1 MDSTTGRARP
11 LVAVGYGPRCV
22 PVMQLDEAAAALCDL
37 LWMIDTAVPGTGEM
51 ADLLNRF
58 GAVVDTVS
66 VHQGPG
72 AALDWRDGSGNH
84 IVAVV
89 GSTDDEEQL
98 QAAYRLLHQEVTVT
112 YTDVR
117 H

>member
-1 MDSTTGRARP
+1 MMDSTTGRARP
-11 LVAVGYGPRCV
+11 LVAVGYGPRCI
-22 PVMQLDEAAAALCDL
+22 PVMQLAEAAAGLCD
-37 LWMIDTAVPGTGEM
+37 
-51 ADLLNRF
+51 
-58 GAVVDTVS
+58 
-66 VHQGPG
+66 QGPA

-98 QAAYRLLHQEVTVT
+98 QAAYRLLHQEVMVS

-117 H
+117 N

>member
-11 LVAVGYGPRCV
+11 LVALGYEPCCV
-22 PVMQLDEAAAALCDL
+22 PAMQLA
-37 LWMIDTAVPGTGEM
+37 G
-51 ADLLNRF
+51 
-58 GAVVDTVS
+58 VDTVS
-66 VHQGPG
+66 VHQRPG
-72 AALDWRDGSGNH
+72 AALDWRDGSYNH

-112 YTDVR
+112 YNDVR
-117 H
+117 Y

>member
-1 MDSTTGRARP
+1 MMDSTTGQARP

-22 PVMQLDEAAAALCDL
+22 P
-37 LWMIDTAVPGTGEM
+37 
-51 ADLLNRF
+51 
-58 GAVVDTVS
+58 
-66 VHQGPG
+66 
-72 AALDWRDGSGNH
+72 GNH

-98 QAAYRLLHQEVTVT
+98 QTAYRLLHQEVTVT
-112 YTDVR
+112 YSDVR

>member
-1 MDSTTGRARP
+1 MESTTGWARP

-22 PVMQLDEAAAALCDL
+22 PV
-37 LWMIDTAVPGTGEM
+37 TP
-51 ADLLNRF
+51 
-58 GAVVDTVS
+58 VS
-66 VHQGPG
+66 VHQRPG
-72 AALDWRDGSGNH
+72 AALDWRDGSGNR

-89 GSTDDEEQL
+89 GPTDDEEQL
-98 QAAYRLLHQEVTVT
+98 QAAFRLLHQEVTVT